1 MNYIFKLTT
10 RGLCSELNSL
20 LGFYESIINE
30 ECKVFIDGSASQ
42 YFKDV
47 SIYDVFDFP
56 YNFVKEAPSET
67 TIVSSNKW
75 RKAACRNYK
84 CSLSSHVCLDLFTL
98 NRSFQDAID
107 SKLASLKLPDEYNCF
122 FIRRGDK
129 VGEALYRWT
138 ERTGKT
144 ESKRYEFLDY
154 LQRVNN
160 YTKVIF
166 IFTDD
171 YRSVIEAEE
180 YIKANKLNHKIITL
194 TLKDDLGHS
203 TDTDLD
209 NNKIHTNADLVKF
222 FSKIAVAKKAKEFIG
237 TESSNIFRYI
247 KNTHTGEAEL
257 KTLD

>member
-1 MNYIFKLTT
+1 MNYIYKLTT

-20 LGFYESIINE
+20 LGFYESIIAE
-30 ECKVFIDGSASQ
+30 DCKVFIDGSASQ

-56 YNFVKEAPSET
+56 YNFIKEAPSEA

-84 CSLSSHVCLDLFTL
+84 CSLSSQVCLDLFTL

-107 SKLASLKLPDEYNCF
+107 SKVANLKLPDEYNCF

-144 ESKRYEFLDY
+144 ESRRFEVKDY
-154 LQRVNN
+154 LQNINN
-160 YTKVIF
+160 KSLPVF
-166 IFTDD
+166 IMTDD
-171 YRSVIEAEE
+171 YASILEARKHNVN
-180 YIKANKLNHKIITL
+180 ITTL
-194 TLKDDLGHS
+194 TTVDQTGHS
-203 TDTDLD
+203 TDLDTD
-209 NNKIHTNADLVKF
+209 NGRCYGMGELVQF
-222 FSKIAVAKKAKEFIG
+222 FSEIEIAKHSQQFIG
-237 TESSNIFRYI
+237 TGSSNIYRYI
-247 KNTHTGEAEL
+247 EAQCSNNSFIS
-257 KTLD
+257 LD